1 MRTVA
6 GLRLRSWAI
15 WSLELSGRERELL
28 QFLSA
33 GHSND
38 EIAELRNRSPAT
50 VRNQIS
56 TLYQK
61 LGVAR
66 RTDAIAKAASLNMQN
81 PKS

>member
-1 MRTVA
+1 MALQRVP
-6 GLRLRSWAI
+6 SP
-15 WSLELSGRERELL
+15 LEFSGRERELL
-28 QFLSA
+28 QLLSA

-38 EIAELRNRSPAT
+38 QIAQLRNRSPAT

>member
-1 MRTVA
+1 MATSFSFTTEH
-6 GLRLRSWAI
+6 L
-15 WSLELSGRERELL
+15 
-28 QFLSA
+28 
-33 GHSND
+33 
-38 EIAELRNRSPAT
+38 AE
-50 VRNQIS
+50 IS